1 MSVPATAQIAFLNT
15 RTVDLSPGVIA
26 LQQPGSHG
34 QCCEAFN
41 KSDLFLLLRN
51 GICTPKGQWG
61 KPLEDINENFCMPEK
76 VKVSS
81 VFGGEQEEEAAGL
94 NKARESRT
102 L

>member
-1 MSVPATAQIAFLNT
+1 
-15 RTVDLSPGVIA
+15 
-26 LQQPGSHG
+26 
-34 QCCEAFN
+34 
-41 KSDLFLLLRN
+41 
-51 GICTPKGQWG
+51 
-61 KPLEDINENFCMPEK
+61 MPEK